1 MILKKK
7 NYKRIAFVLSVCALI
22 IWSILGTGASVAW
35 FADTSPVVKNIFH
48 TAEFDLEV
56 SHRLDDGTYELID
69 GETDVFDDKALYE
82 PGYVQ
87 VVYLRVKN
95 NGTVPFDYQTA
106 VSVYECVPGTNVF
119 GQTFM
124 LQEYLKFGIV
134 FANTEDNLE
143 AKVATREMAVNIAT
157 EPLNNYS
164 SSQMSLGARQEAYM
178 ALVVRMPEEVTNVA
192 NYRGNTVP
200 KVKLGIIVSATQ
212 Q

>member
-35 FADTSPVVKNIFH
+35 FADESPVVKNIFH

-87 VVYLRVKN
+87 IVYLKVKN
-95 NGTVPFDYQTA
+95 NGTIAFNYQTA

-119 GQTFM
+119 GQPFL

-134 FANTEDNLE
+134 FADTEEELE
-143 AKVATREMAVNIAT
+143 AKVETREKAVAIAT
-157 EPLNNYS
+157 EPLDTYS
-164 SSQMSLGARQEAYM
+164 SQQKSLGADKETYM
-178 ALVVRMPEEVTNVA
+178 ALIIRMPEEVTNVA
-192 NYRGNTVP
+192 NYRGETVP
-200 KVKLGIIVSATQ
+200 EVKLGIIVSATQ